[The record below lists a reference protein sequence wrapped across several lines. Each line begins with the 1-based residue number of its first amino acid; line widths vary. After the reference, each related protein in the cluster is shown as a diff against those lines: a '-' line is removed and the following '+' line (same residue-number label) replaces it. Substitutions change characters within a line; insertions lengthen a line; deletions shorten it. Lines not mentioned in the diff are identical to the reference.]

1 VTITLVMNED
11 HSFVQSV
18 RTTSGDSKQITGRWK
33 IEESRQGVKTVDF
46 DSFLDFSNDFRGSQV
61 GEGTGFW
68 PERFPRGILMGPI
81 IVKCPDSSHEI
92 DYVK

>member
-1 VTITLVMNED
+1 
-11 HSFVQSV
+11 
-18 RTTSGDSKQITGRWK
+18 
-33 IEESRQGVKTVDF
+33 VDF
-46 DSFLDFSNDFRGSQV
+46 DSFLDFSNDYRGSQV
-61 GEGTGFW
+61 GEGAGFW